1 METLPI
7 GFLGGDVGLRNLDLI
22 RRGEPMDVNFKCEV
36 RDELRKVM
44 LTLEPNRWADG
55 GTEEMPSDDEF
66 DQVIEYIF
74 ERHLLPLMEIQNEMF
89 SNVEPQS
96 DESLMKAF
104 HCSQKQN
111 KIMEQF
117 GIFSKNEAMK
127 TSFAKRR
134 EKGES
139 AMKMAAEQGSS

>member
-1 METLPI
+1 M
-7 GFLGGDVGLRNLDLI
+7 GFLGGDDGLRNLEI
-22 RRGEPMDVNFKCEV
+22 MKKGKPMEINFKCKV
-36 RDELRKVM
+36 RDDLKIVM
-44 LTLEPNRWADG
+44 HHLEPKRWGDG
-55 GTEEMPSDDEF
+55 GIEEMPSDDEF

-74 ERHLLPLMEIQNEMF
+74 MRHLLPLMEIQNEMF

-96 DESLMKAF
+96 DDSLMKAF

-127 TSFAKRR
+127 SSFAKRR